1 MLARCG
7 PASRRGR
14 AAICSQEIK
23 SWRCSTSHSSAS
35 QSRSDASSSQ
45 KQSTVK
51 WDDLPLRA
59 SDSTGRPS
67 EALPPFQ
74 SGHHSL
80 SISKSKGKGK
90 AKFQIA
96 DEVIDE
102 EGDEFPRVNERGPDG
117 QEWPPLAKDVL
128 RNLGRFPSCILLT
141 RVGGFYESYFEQ
153 APLLANLLGIKLAN
167 RSWGGRNVPM
177 AGFPIFQVEKYLKIL
192 VMDHRRL
199 VAMCDEFKEIEQ
211 TASQSQR
218 ITGKAAFNE
227 TVNIKRRV
235 TRVVS
240 PGTLIDEHFLDP
252 FSSNW
257 VLSISK
263 AGSRYGLAWLDVST
277 ADFFTTSCEDEHG
290 LRDEVARIGPTEVV
304 LERDAFGRHTEGSRL
319 GDAVV
324 IEPDGNALW
333 EVLDP
338 TKTHISLCPA
348 GVPPDSTSSTLE
360 DAEDNAVANLTAHIR
375 TRLLEQDIHDVEDLT
390 GEIVGPLRRRREQVM
405 LIDANTLIALEISAS
420 LRRQETT
427 YNTNSTIPS
436 VRGSLLSNI
445 RRTVTKGGAR
455 LLAQWLTAP
464 STSLSIIH
472 RRQAL
477 VALFHSHPFFMED
490 LRLLLRRGAGD
501 INRALQRIITSRND
515 VQDLL
520 EVRDF
525 TKLSHSLVEV
535 LETEIKRSNEGGIV
549 EQEEGWTAIKSM
561 VEAFSPLQQ
570 LSARLGEAIDE
581 NVIERRIQVQADQER
596 EVELQVLSEGG
607 KQASGERSRK
617 QSDWR
622 RQGGESDDDGLWGA
636 PFEHLIR
643 PRWASQYC
651 VRESMC

>member
-7 PASRRGR
+7 PALRRGR
-14 AAICSQEIK
+14 ASLRSQEFRL
-23 SWRCSTSHSSAS
+23 SYCSPYHSSPS
-35 QSRSDASSSQ
+35 QSKAGPSSKKQ
-45 KQSTVK
+45 RQSTIN

-59 SDSTGRPS
+59 SDGTGEPS

-74 SGHHSL
+74 SGRQSPGNG
-80 SISKSKGKGK
+80 KSKGKGK
-90 AKFQIA
+90 EKAEDGTA
-96 DEVIDE
+96 E
-102 EGDEFPRVNERGPDG
+102 EADEFPRVNELGPQG

-199 VAMCDEFKEIEQ
+199 VAICDEFKEIEQ
-211 TASQSQR
+211 TTSQSQR
-218 ITGKAAFNE
+218 IAGKAAFNE

-263 AGSRYGLAWLDVST
+263 VGSRYGLAWLDVST

-304 LERDAFGRHTEGSRL
+304 LERGAFGHHSEESRL

-324 IEPDGNALW
+324 VDPDGNALW

-338 TKTHISLCPA
+338 AKTHISLCPA
-348 GVPPDSTSSTLE
+348 GAPALSGATLE
-360 DAEDNAVANLTAHIR
+360 DAEDIAVANLTAHIR
-375 TRLLEQDIHDVEDLT
+375 TRLLEQDIHNVEDLT
-390 GEIVGPLRRRREQVM
+390 GETVGPMRRRREQVM
-405 LIDANTLIALEISAS
+405 LIDANTLIALEINAS
-420 LRRQETT
+420 LRRQETA

-464 STSLSIIH
+464 STSLAVIH

-525 TKLSHSLVEV
+525 TKLCHSLIEV
-535 LETEIKRSNEGGIV
+535 LENEIRRVSEGESTED
-549 EQEEGWTAIKSM
+549 QDGWAAIQSM
-561 VEAFSPLQQ
+561 VEVFSPLHQ
-570 LSARLGEAIDE
+570 LSERLGEAIDE
-581 NVIERRIQVQADQER
+581 NVIERRTQVQADQER
-596 EVELQVLSEGG
+596 EVEMQVLSEGG
-607 KQASGERSRK
+607 NMASGERSRK

-622 RQGGESDDDGLWGA
+622 RQGGESDDETLWGA
-636 PFEHLIR
+636 PFDHLIR
-643 PRWASQYC
+643 PR
-651 VRESMC
+651 